1 MTAEHKIET
10 NNDVDKNFFQ
20 TATDILQSNLSLVC
34 NLDSQKKEFLNILD
48 CRTNVQAK
56 NKLQPGISNTLYFSL
71 DGFFDSANG
80 EGLTLNNLI
89 ESNRS
94 QDDIEM
100 HPPSQLS
107 GAEEERL
114 NQIFEKATLYD
125 TEKQLT
131 TPRPPSKTQRRRL
144 AKKER
149 EKTAGPAWFN
159 LSAPEMTDEFKQ
171 DLKVLNL
178 RNYITPKDIYKKPPI
193 ENPKYLE
200 VGTVIESSADFYS
213 SRIPKRQRVK
223 HFVDELLR
231 DQEYKKYAKRKYR
244 EIMER
249 NHAAARKKY
258 KRPLFSAQIFPDRR
272 ALLARTCLSSSSVYK
287 EWKRT
292 R

>member
-1 MTAEHKIET
+1 MFKQKISMC
-10 NNDVDKNFFQ
+10 F
-20 TATDILQSNLSLVC
+20 LSLSLVC
-34 NLDSQKKEFLNILD
+34 ISHDFHVFFVLVIIFI
-48 CRTNVQAK
+48 R
-56 NKLQPGISNTLYFSL
+56 LQPGISNTLYFSL